1 MSPELSLDPIV
12 RDLQI
17 MAPARNYSRWIYE
30 QFRPHLG
37 RRVIECGAG
46 IGNFTELLL
55 DRELVVAVDAYQP
68 CLEQLARRF
77 AAEKQVVPVLMD
89 ISSPRLLELSRHR
102 PDTVICINVLE
113 HVEDDVAAL
122 INMWSILQ
130 PGGRLAL
137 LVPAYPILYGTI
149 DRKIGHYRR
158 YTKRVLTDRIARAGF
173 QIRRLFCMNVIAPL
187 GWFLNNRIFK
197 RQEESVAQ
205 VLFFDRFI
213 VPWLRPAERILNPPF
228 GLSLIAVCEKPR
240 NAA

>member
-1 MSPELSLDPIV
+1 MGSELSSDPIV

-37 RRVIECGAG
+37 QRLIECGAG

-68 CLEQLARRF
+68 CLEQLAQRF
-77 AAEKQVVPVLMD
+77 SAAKQVVPVHMD
-89 ISSPRLLELSRHR
+89 ISSPRLCELSSYQ

-113 HVEDDVAAL
+113 HVEDDASAL
-122 INMWSILQ
+122 VNMRSILQ

-137 LVPAYPILYGTI
+137 LVPAYPVLYGTI

-158 YTKRVLTDRIARAGF
+158 YTKKVLIERIRRAGLR
-173 QIRRLFCMNVIAPL
+173 IRRLFCMNVIAPL

-205 VLFFDRFI
+205 VMFFDCCI

-240 NAA
+240 NVA